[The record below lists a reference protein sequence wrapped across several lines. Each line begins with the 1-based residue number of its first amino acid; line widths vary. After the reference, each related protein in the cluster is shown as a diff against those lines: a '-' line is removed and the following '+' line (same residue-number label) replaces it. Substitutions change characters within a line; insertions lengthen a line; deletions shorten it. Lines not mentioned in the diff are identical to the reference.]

1 MLKNK
6 VKIEWEKK
14 LLKILPPNNN
24 LFETCIMKL

>member
-14 LLKILPPNNN
+14 LPKILPTNNN
-24 LFETCIMKL
+24 LFEACILKL